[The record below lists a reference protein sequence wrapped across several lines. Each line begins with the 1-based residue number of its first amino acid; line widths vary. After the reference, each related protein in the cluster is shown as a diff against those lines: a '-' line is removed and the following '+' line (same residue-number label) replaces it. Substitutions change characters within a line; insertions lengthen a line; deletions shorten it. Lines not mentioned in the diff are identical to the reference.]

1 MTVYTAAFSAITLT
15 NAGGTQDLFELVPDA
30 TTRLRILEIELN
42 QYTDF
47 GDAQAEIVSL
57 LVMRGHSTTGSGGS
71 AVTPVNLS
79 PYSRA
84 SVTTVARNNTT
95 LATAGSPETVLAT
108 GWHLQAGFIWRPPL
122 ESLPLQQRRYIVVQ
136 PSQRLVIRLNST
148 LADDVTA
155 NGTVTFEE
163 IGKAPTD

>member
-1 MTVYTAAFSAITLT
+1 MTVYTATFSGITLT
-15 NAGGTQDLFELVPDA
+15 SAGGTQDLFELVPNA
-30 TTRLRILEIELN
+30 TTRLRILEVELG

-57 LVMRGHSTTGSGGS
+57 LIMRGHTTSGSGGS
-71 AVTPVNLS
+71 SVTPGNLD

-84 SVTTVARNNTT
+84 SVTTVERNNTT
-95 LATAGSPETVLAT
+95 LATGGSPVTLLAST
-108 GWHLQAGFIWRPPL
+108 WHIQAGFLWRPPEDPKL
-122 ESLPLQQRRYIVVQ
+122 IAHRRQIIVQ
-136 PSQRLVIRLNST
+136 PSQRLVVRMNSA

-163 IGKAPTD
+163 IGKAPVS